1 MVREVIID
9 SFKQIRALQRT
20 ASQYNVS
27 IGIHDANGS
36 IDDAKSILGLMRLD
50 YSRPVKIVVNDE
62 DSCLLNILT
71 RCLSEEACLRATFE
85 RLNPCLKKKI
95 NS

>member
-9 SFKQIRALQRT
+9 SFQQIRALQST

-36 IDDAKSILGLMRLD
+36 IADAKSI
-50 YSRPVKIVVNDE
+50 
-62 DSCLLNILT
+62 
-71 RCLSEEACLRATFE
+71 
-85 RLNPCLKKKI
+85 
-95 NS
+95 